1 MSADKGSKGIM
12 SSEAKSADSL
22 VQIKDLKTWFPV
34 KKGFLRRVVGHVK
47 AVDGVNLEIRHG
59 ETVGLVGESGCGKTT
74 LGRTVLRLIPAT
86 AGHVAYRVNGDLTD
100 LFELDQAELAGMRK
114 RMQIIFQDPFSSL
127 NPRMSVGDI
136 VGEFLKIHRV
146 PAREEKVVA
155 LLESVGL
162 FSGYTHRYPH
172 EFSGGQRQR
181 IAIARALSLD
191 PEFVVCDEPVSALD
205 VSVQAQIINLLKT
218 LQQERHLTYLF
229 ISHDLSVVQHLS
241 DRVGVMYLGQLV
253 EFGTVKGLFSR
264 PRHPYTEALLSAIP
278 AYRGAAGGRS
288 RSRIVLEGDLPS
300 SANPPQGCRFHTR
313 CRYAEEICW
322 REVPLLAST
331 DEGADH
337 YVACHFA
344 DKLNL
349 TGVSAPS
356 AV

>member
-1 MSADKGSKGIM
+1 MAA
-12 SSEAKSADSL
+12 EANNEESL
-22 VQIKDLKTWFPV
+22 VQISDLKTWFPI
-34 KKGFLRRVVGHVK
+34 KRGFFRRVVGHVK
-47 AVDGVNLEIRHG
+47 AVDGVSLEIRRG

-86 AGHVAYRVNGDLTD
+86 AGQVSYRVDGDMTD
-100 LFELDQAELAGMRK
+100 LFELGHTDMVGMRR

-136 VGEFLKIHRV
+136 VGEFLKIHGAPDRQD
-146 PAREEKVVA
+146 RVVA

-218 LQQERHLTYLF
+218 LQQEMDLTYLF

-253 EFGTVKGLFSR
+253 EFGTREALFRR

-278 AYRGAAGGRS
+278 AYRGAGGGRS
-288 RSRIVLEGDLPS
+288 RSRIVLEGDVPS
-300 SANPPQGCRFHTR
+300 SVNPPTGCRFHTR

-322 REVPLLAST
+322 QDEPPLTST
-331 DEGADH
+331 DENGDH
-337 YVACHFA
+337 FAACHFA

-349 TGVSAPS
+349 SGVSAAS
-356 AV
+356 AG

>member
-1 MSADKGSKGIM
+1 MAA
-12 SSEAKSADSL
+12 EANNEESL
-22 VQIKDLKTWFPV
+22 VQISDLKTWFPI
-34 KKGFLRRVVGHVK
+34 KRGFFRRVVGHVK
-47 AVDGVNLEIRHG
+47 AVDGVSLEIRRG

-86 AGHVAYRVNGDLTD
+86 AGQVSYRVDGDMTD
-100 LFELDQAELAGMRK
+100 LFELDHTDMVGMRR

-136 VGEFLKIHRV
+136 VGEFLKIHGAPDRQD
-146 PAREEKVVA
+146 RVVA

-278 AYRGAAGGRS
+278 AYRGAAARAQPLAHRTGRRLTQFGQS
-288 RSRIVLEGDLPS
+288 TSGLSISYTLPVCRGDML
-300 SANPPQGCRFHTR
+300 AGR
-313 CRYAEEICW
+313 
-322 REVPLLAST
+322 VPLV
-331 DEGADH
+331 G
-337 YVACHFA
+337 F
-344 DKLNL
+344 N
-349 TGVSAPS
+349 
-356 AV
+356 